1 MSESEIRTTAFTRAT
16 VGFIA
21 RRPLV
26 SLLLGLVL
34 TLGFV
39 PGLWRVQSDFTHRAY
54 FWDDD
59 PYLADFEAFERRF
72 GNDDSLIVALHS
84 PSGVFDAD
92 TVALVQRLTERL
104 WQLPEVIRVDS
115 LSNFNWVHAT
125 GDDITIEP
133 LLPAEITP
141 EVIAQRRA
149 VALAHETLPRYLVS
163 ADGLTTLLIA
173 RIQPAIDR
181 PSDARKIVTEARRV
195 LAEEQRGDHVLH
207 LSGTSAVHF
216 AFEESSEQDVARLI
230 PLLLVMSAAVLAL
243 TLRSVAG
250 VLMPLAV
257 VALAVV
263 AAFGTAGYLGIELSP
278 VTLGAPT
285 ILIAVCIANVVH
297 VMASFYRS
305 LGRGAARAEAA
316 RYSLL
321 KNFQATFLTSLTT
334 AIGFFSFSSA
344 DLKPLSGL
352 GTMAGVG
359 TLFEWV
365 ATYLVAGSLL
375 FLLPLERG
383 RGSAADIAWGD
394 RVVRRTLDA
403 ISRRRV
409 PVLLVTSLV
418 TLGSLWLSL
427 RLEVNSDPI
436 KYFSSHFPVRVANEF
451 IEHNLGGVRGVELVV
466 DSGSEDGVKDPVFLR
481 KVDELQRWIEG
492 QPGVTRVLSVLDV
505 LKATHRSLNGDA
517 PGSYVIADDQETI
530 GQELL
535 VYTMGLPQGMDLN
548 DQISVRNDALRMT
561 VLWTIPTSS
570 ESTSAAL
577 RIEDRA
583 RELGLKA
590 HATGKNTL
598 YDRQNG
604 YVVDSFID
612 SFASSLILISVILIV
627 AFRSLK
633 MGLFAMI
640 PNVIPNF
647 IGGGLLYLMRQPL
660 DIGTVLV
667 ASVALGIAVDD
678 TIHILANYVRMRR
691 AGHSRNDS
699 IKDTLVDTA
708 PALIGTTA
716 VLAAGFGVFAFGSFM
731 PNVYFGVL
739 TASVL
744 TIGLV
749 IDLTFLPAIL
759 MRRTDELAAP
769 APEPR
774 DAPASHLGQ

>member
-1 MSESEIRTTAFTRAT
+1 MSEIQTSVVTRAI
-16 VGFIA
+16 VGFIE

-26 SLLLGLVL
+26 ALLLGLAL
-34 TLGFV
+34 ALGFV
-39 PGLWRVQSDFTHRAY
+39 PGALSVRSDFTHRAY

-59 PYLADFEAFERRF
+59 PHLADFEAFERRF

-84 PSGVFDAD
+84 PSGVFDPD
-92 TVALVQRLTERL
+92 SVALVQRLTERL

-115 LSNFNWVHAT
+115 ISNFNWVHAT

-133 LLPAEITP
+133 LLPAGITP
-141 EVIAQRRA
+141 EGIAQRRA
-149 VALAHETLPRYLVS
+149 VALAHETLPGYLVS
-163 ADGLTTLLIA
+163 KDARTTLLLA

-195 LAEEQRGDHVLH
+195 VAEEQSGDHVIH

-216 AFEESSEQDVARLI
+216 AFEESSEQDVARLV

-278 VTLGAPT
+278 VTLGTPT
-285 ILIAVCIANVVH
+285 ILTAVCIANVVH
-297 VMASFYRS
+297 VLASFYRA
-305 LGRGAARAEAA
+305 LGRGATRAEAA
-316 RYSLL
+316 RHSLL

-359 TLFEWV
+359 TMLEWV
-365 ATYLVAGSLL
+365 ETYLVAGSLL
-375 FLLPLERG
+375 FLLPLKRG
-383 RGSAADIAWGD
+383 RGSAEDIAWGD
-394 RVVRRTLDA
+394 RVVRRSLDA
-403 ISRRRV
+403 ISRQRV
-409 PVLLVTSLV
+409 PVLILTSFV

-436 KYFSSHFPVRVANEF
+436 KYFSAHFPVRVANEF
-451 IEHNLGGVRGVELVV
+451 IENNLGGVRGVELVV
-466 DSGSEDGVKDPVFLR
+466 DSGSEDGVKDPVFLH
-481 KVDELQRWIEG
+481 KVDALQRWIEA
-492 QPGVTRVLSVLDV
+492 QPRVTRVLSVLDI

-517 PGSYVIADDQETI
+517 PGSYVIPDDRETI

-535 VYTMGLPQGMDLN
+535 MYTMGLPQGMDLN
-548 DQISVRNDALRMT
+548 DQISVRSDALRLT
-561 VLWTIPTSS
+561 VLWIIHTSS
-570 ESTSAAL
+570 ESVSAAQL
-577 RIEDRA
+577 LVDKA
-583 RELGLKA
+583 RELGLQA
-590 HATGKNTL
+590 HVTGKNTL
-598 YDRQNG
+598 YDRQNE
-604 YVVDSFID
+604 YVVESFID
-612 SFASSLILISVILIV
+612 SFASSLLLITLILIV

-647 IGGGLLYLMRQPL
+647 IGGGLLYLMQQPL

-678 TIHILANYVRMRR
+678 TIHILANYVRLRR

-744 TIGLV
+744 TIGLI

-759 MRRTDELAAP
+759 MRRSDTLAAP
-769 APEPR
+769 APGAAR
-774 DAPASHLGQ
+774 SASR